1 MATFGQKIA
10 TGNKTQVILESNNYD
25 SMILTNTHATAA
37 VTIDLWITDQSG
49 ENLTDSEVVVN
60 NGAGYSAT
68 LSSQA
73 VAVDNGS
80 GGTSAATDD
89 LLLNERIYQGN
100 GGAFYGVCTVV
111 NSNVLLTFGG
121 GLVKALENN
130 VSLHVG
136 TRYYLLNNV
145 VIPNGASLK
154 LDANEFGITPTQNLY
169 IDSSDAAGNIDII
182 KRLKYE

>member
-1 MATFGQKIA
+1 M
-10 TGNKTQVILESNNYD
+10 
-25 SMILTNTHATAA
+25 
-37 VTIDLWITDQSG
+37 
-49 ENLTDSEVVVN
+49 
-60 NGAGYSAT
+60 
-68 LSSQA
+68 
-73 VAVDNGS
+73 
-80 GGTSAATDD
+80 
-89 LLLNERIYQGN
+89 
-100 GGAFYGVCTVV
+100 
-111 NSNVLLTFGG
+111 LTFGG